1 MKPVGEFGN
10 VRDLYIQERGRL
22 RVRDLTLSF
31 FAYSENMDSPESF
44 ILPFFTG
51 NLSTVTFSGGGY
63 TLSRSQ
69 IDKTSNI

>member
-31 FAYSENMDSPESF
+31 FAYSANMDSPESF

-51 NLSTVTFSGGGY
+51 KLSTVTFSGGGY